1 MESQL
6 ARKGYDTVVVTE
18 SHPDD
23 TILHAELFPSNYV
36 IYYRKDRNRKGGVV
50 LLAVGDEILSTRRN
64 CDPNSE
70 LL

>member
-23 TILHAELFPSNYV
+23 TILDTELFPSNYV

-50 LLAVGDEILSTRRN
+50 LLALGDEILSTRRN